1 MPSAEEIDAAYAG
14 AYDYS
19 AHALIASEKRA
30 RSRRIL
36 RQLGAG
42 RIGSVL
48 DVGCMYGY
56 LLQEARE
63 MGVSRAE
70 GVELAEGPA
79 QWAREHGCTV
89 FGGTLEAYA
98 SGRPAAFDVIIAQH
112 VLEHIRDFD
121 GFVRTALSLLRP
133 AGRLVLCMPHF
144 GSRTQR
150 WFRRSWGWYQ
160 LPVHLQ
166 HFSPEAIR
174 LLAARHGAAVE
185 EISFRGGDSLFV
197 LLTLMYATVGPP
209 RRAAQSGALRRA
221 AISMA
226 SWLLR
231 PYYFIGDEEMFV
243 ILRPS
248 GPAADGERKAS

>member
-1 MPSAEEIDAAYAG
+1 MPTAEEIDATYAG

-19 AHALIASEKRA
+19 AHTLIASEKRA

-36 RQLGAG
+36 RRLGAG

-70 GVELAEGPA
+70 GVELADAPA

-98 SGRPAAFDVIIAQH
+98 SGRPAAFDVIVVQH

-121 GFVRTALSLLRP
+121 GFVRTAMSLLRP
-133 AGRLVLCMPHF
+133 GGRLVLCIPHF

-166 HFSPEAIR
+166 HFSPAAIR
-174 LLAARHGAAVE
+174 VLADRHGADVE

-197 LLTLMYATVGPP
+197 LLTLMYATAGPP
-209 RRAAQSGALRRA
+209 RRAAQSGALRTA
-221 AISMA
+221 AIAMA

-231 PYYFIGDEEMFV
+231 PYYFMGDEEMFV
-243 ILRPS
+243 ILRDARR
-248 GPAADGERKAS
+248 AADSARAAS